1 MSNQGSDVLEAN
13 DRSVTIA
20 KKALA
25 ITEGNVSSTDEG
37 KMGVSISDLVGAED
51 DPLWRRTA
59 YERRIS
65 ADFKA
70 SLTRPSILRKIS
82 VLEMDEDDDDDGS
95 LDLDEL
101 KSSPQAQDPP
111 MMSPS
116 TKVADSGFTSFGIS
130 AFLGIITATL
140 YLLFFYPVITVV
152 VVTSLIAS
160 AKKFLDY
167 KYYNNAV
174 SKKRE

>member
-1 MSNQGSDVLEAN
+1 MA
-13 DRSVTIA
+13 
-20 KKALA
+20 
-25 ITEGNVSSTDEG
+25 NVSSTDEG
-37 KMGVSISDLVGAED
+37 KMGVSVSVSDLVGAED
-51 DPLWRRTA
+51 DPLWQKSA
-59 YERRIS
+59 FERRIS
-65 ADFKA
+65 TDFKA

-82 VLEMDEDDDDDGS
+82 VLEMDDDDDGS

-111 MMSPS
+111 MMRPA
-116 TKVADSGFTSFGIS
+116 TKVADSGSTSFGIS
-130 AFLGIITATL
+130 TFLGIITATL

-152 VVTSLIAS
+152 VVTCLIAA